1 MTTMA
6 ANTDLLMADATA
18 QAAALDSG
26 EITSVALTTLVLAAI
41 EQRNPQLNCF
51 IDTDAEAALAAAH
64 ESDER
69 RSQGKTLSAFD
80 GLTFAAKDNIDVR
93 GFATRAGLG
102 LKLAPASADAT
113 CVRLLREA
121 GCIALGKLNM
131 HAAALGATNH
141 NQHFGDC
148 FNPRRDGFTPGGSS
162 GGSAAAVAAG
172 LAAFTLGTDT
182 MGSVRVPAAY
192 CGVAGIKAGR
202 GAVSIGGTVVLSRL
216 LDNVGPLARS
226 ARDLATILPL
236 MASFDGA
243 CAQSLD
249 YQFMAPASS
258 VQSVRL
264 GVATELD
271 AVAVEPE
278 VRQLFDAAVAVFARS
293 GATLEDRALSGFDF
307 GAARRAGLLLGE
319 ADLIHSQQQ
328 WLEQQPDAYPA
339 DLLSLLD
346 WARGK
351 SAIDMARAEALVD
364 DARVLVRSLLSDIDY
379 LLLPTTPQLAFAMT
393 DPVPAGQADLTAIAN
408 FSGYPALTVPMGD
421 NALGLPGGCQLL
433 GRPGSELDMLALGQ
447 WFMEAQAGTASRS

>member
-1 MTTMA
+1 MA
-6 ANTDLLMADATA
+6 ANMDLLMVDATE
-18 QAAALDSG
+18 QAAALASG
-26 EITSVALTTLVLAAI
+26 ETTSVALTAQILAAI
-41 EQRNPQLNCF
+41 EQHNPTLNCF
-51 IDTDAEAALAAAH
+51 INIDAEAALVAAR

-69 RSQGKTLSAFD
+69 RSQGKSLSAFD

-102 LKLAPASADAT
+102 LKLAPATADAT

-131 HAAALGATNH
+131 HAAAIGATNH
-141 NQHFGDC
+141 NQYFGDC
-148 FNPRRDGFTPGGSS
+148 FNPLREGYTPGGSS

-249 YQFMAPASS
+249 YQFMSPASS
-258 VQSVRL
+258 AKTVRL
-264 GVATELD
+264 GVAAALD
-271 AVAVEPE
+271 AVAVEPD
-278 VRQLFDAAVAVFARS
+278 VQKLFDAAVAVFARS
-293 GATLEDRALSGFDF
+293 GAKLEDRPLSGFDF

-319 ADLIHSQQQ
+319 ADLIYSQQE

-351 SAIDMARAEALVD
+351 SAVDMSRAEALVD
-364 DARVLVRSLLSDIDY
+364 DARVRVRALLSGIDY
-379 LLLPTTPQLAFAMT
+379 LLLPTAPQVAFAMT
-393 DPVPAGQADLTAIAN
+393 DPVPAGQADLTGIAN

-421 NALGLPGGCQLL
+421 NALGLPGGLQLL

-447 WFMEAQAGTASRS
+447 WFMEAKANTASSS